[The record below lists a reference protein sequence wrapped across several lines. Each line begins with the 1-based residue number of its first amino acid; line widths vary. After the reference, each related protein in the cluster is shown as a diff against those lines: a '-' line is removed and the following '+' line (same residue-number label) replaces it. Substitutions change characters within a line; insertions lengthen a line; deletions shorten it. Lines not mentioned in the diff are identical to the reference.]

1 MKFTVN
7 SVKAEVDVMKRLFSN
22 KKMSD
27 IELNITNVK
36 DLTAEIEILKV
47 HSENYAKNSDVLK
60 LKQ

>member
-47 HSENYAKNSDVLK
+47 HSENHAKNSDVLK